1 MKNTIKIL
9 IKSPKFLIGFFI
21 LLIMVIFMNIYPMV
35 NHADPFSMI
44 GLSFEKPSKA
54 FFMGTDNFGRDA
66 FLELM
71 YAIRTSIQIGLI
83 AGCTA
88 TAIGLFIGLVSGYV
102 GGVIDDI
109 MTAFTNMFIVIPSI
123 IILILVSVSL
133 NTRSS
138 ITIAIIIGLTSWPW
152 TARAVRAQ
160 TSSLRNRDHVN
171 IAKISGHSTAKIIV
185 YEILPYIA
193 SYVVMA
199 FVLQTASGILAEA
212 TLSMLGLGP
221 FNTISLGMMLNW
233 ATMFEAQLSGAWWA
247 FIPPA
252 LAVAF
257 ITFSLYLMNTGM
269 DEIFNPKIRS

>member
-1 MKNTIKIL
+1 MKSTFKIL
-9 IKSPKFLIGFFI
+9 IKSPKFLIGFFVLMI
-21 LLIMVIFMNIYPMV
+21 MVLLINIYPMV
-35 NHADPFSMI
+35 NHADPFNMI

-71 YAIRTSIQIGLI
+71 YGIRTSIQIGLI

-88 TAIGLFIGLVSGYV
+88 TAIGMFVGLVSGYL

-109 MTAFTNMFIVIPSI
+109 MTTFTNMFIVIPSI

-138 ITIAIIIGLTSWPW
+138 ITIAMIIGLTSWPW

-160 TSSLRNRDHVN
+160 TASLRNRDHVN
-171 IAKISGHSTAKIIV
+171 IAKISGHSTARIIIN
-185 YEILPYIA
+185 EILPYIA

-252 LAVAF
+252 LSVAF

>member
-1 MKNTIKIL
+1 MKNTFKIL

-21 LLIMVIFMNIYPMV
+21 LLIMVLVMNIYPML
-35 NHADPFSMI
+35 NHTDPFKMV
-44 GLSFEKPSKA
+44 GMSFEKPSKA

-71 YAIRTSIQIGLI
+71 YAIKTSMKIGLI

-88 TAIGLFIGLVSGYV
+88 TAIGLFIGLLSGYL
-102 GGVIDDI
+102 GGVLDDI
-109 MTAFTNMFIVIPSI
+109 LTAFTNMFIVIPQI

-133 NTRSS
+133 NTRDSV
-138 ITIAIIIGLTSWPW
+138 TIAMIIGLTAWPW

-160 TSSLRNRDHVN
+160 ASSLRNRDHVN
-171 IAKISGHSTAKIIV
+171 IAKISGHSTAKIII

-212 TLSMLGLGP
+212 TLAMLGLGP